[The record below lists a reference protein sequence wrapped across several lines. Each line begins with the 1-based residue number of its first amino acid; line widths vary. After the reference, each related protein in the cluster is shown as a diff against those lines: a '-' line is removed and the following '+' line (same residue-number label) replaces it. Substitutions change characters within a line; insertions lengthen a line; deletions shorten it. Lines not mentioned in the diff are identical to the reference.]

1 MSDRTLPPGHFY
13 RIAWILYLVLAVAGV
28 VWIGA
33 RLGSIPLS
41 LFLRW
46 ETAVVDL
53 GLGVATGLALVAL
66 WIGARRVLPSARRL
80 EEELAEL
87 LGRVDTSEV
96 VALALLSGVA
106 EEIFF
111 RGAVQ
116 GAVGWPIA
124 TLAFTLLHSGPGR
137 PFRVWTLFAGLAGL
151 AFAGLVVWRGTLLAP
166 IVAHVVVNAINL
178 RHLSRSQPAD
188 EAAQGP

>member
-1 MSDRTLPPGHFY
+1 MSDRTLPPGQFY
-13 RIAWILYLVLAVAGV
+13 RLAWALYLVLAIAGV
-28 VWIGA
+28 VWLGV

-41 LFLRW
+41 VFLSR
-46 ETAVVDL
+46 ETVALDL
-53 GLGVATGLALVAL
+53 GLGVVTGLGLVLL
-66 WIGARRVLPSARRL
+66 WIAARRALPSARRL

-87 LGRVDTSEV
+87 LGKVDTSEV

-111 RGAVQ
+111 RGAMQ
-116 GAVGWPIA
+116 GALGWPIA
-124 TLAFTLLHSGPGR
+124 TLAFTLLHFGPGR
-137 PFRVWTLFAGLAGL
+137 AFRLWTLFAGVAGL

-178 RHLSRSQPAD
+178 RHLSRVRAPAPD
-188 EAAQGP
+188 A